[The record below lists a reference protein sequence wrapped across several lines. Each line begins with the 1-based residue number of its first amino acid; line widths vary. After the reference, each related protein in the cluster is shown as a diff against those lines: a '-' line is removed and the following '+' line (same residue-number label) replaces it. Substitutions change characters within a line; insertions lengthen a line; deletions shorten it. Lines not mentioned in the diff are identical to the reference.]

1 MVLEGAEGPS
11 ALGIPPW
18 CRTLGDEPA
27 NVLARLSQDPV
38 KHVYDRGQSERA
50 KDAAEW
56 SGELDLGE
64 EHDAPTLVAR
74 NWRPVAEYEPPTF
87 VALFLRHRGEQ
98 VLGLL
103 IGQRKQCQFFASV
116 KRSDDPRRPT
126 AKPSTAGVE

>member
-1 MVLEGAEGPS
+1 MLEGAEGPS

-18 CRTLGDEPA
+18 RRTLGDAPA
-27 NVLARLSQDPV
+27 KALTILRQDPV
-38 KHVYDRGQSERA
+38 KHVDEGGQSERA

-74 NWRPVAEYEPPTF
+74 DWPPIAEYEPPTF

-103 IGQRKQCQFFASV
+103 IGQRKQC
-116 KRSDDPRRPT
+116 
-126 AKPSTAGVE
+126 

>member
-27 NVLARLSQDPV
+27 KTLAILSQDPFKDV
-38 KHVYDRGQSERA
+38 DERGQSERA

-64 EHDAPTLVAR
+64 EHDAPTLAFNSFDKVL
-74 NWRPVAEYEPPTF
+74 EPK
-87 VALFLRHRGEQ
+87 A
-98 VLGLL
+98 
-103 IGQRKQCQFFASV
+103 AN
-116 KRSDDPRRPT
+116 
-126 AKPSTAGVE
+126 AAGTVGAM